1 MKKYFFDK
9 LLFVL
14 TMLFFSTSCTNIFDD
29 FLVDDQE
36 GPEIPPF
43 IEPQPYIDKLYTKEQ
58 QDKAN
63 TAKDAAYLSDKE
75 KYMIFLCNLAR
86 LDGQKYVDLLDIRTA
101 TYEYAASLRET
112 LDTVKDYPMLYPNER
127 LCEAAA
133 FHADDMKSHGIFQ
146 HSSSDGTN
154 FYARLKRFYDGYVMS
169 ENIHRGPQNPSL
181 IVRTLLIDDGV
192 PSVGH
197 RENILSPK
205 FTRIG
210 VAIHFST
217 SSEYYCVQDFSD
229 DAGDEK

>member
-1 MKKYFFDK
+1 MGNISKK

-14 TMLFFSTSCTNIFDD
+14 ALLFFATGCADIFDD
-29 FLVDDQE
+29 FLVDD
-36 GPEIPPF
+36 GDKPDLPHYIN
-43 IEPQPYIDKLYTKEQ
+43 PQPYIDKLYTKEQ
-58 QDKAN
+58 QDIAN

-86 LDGQKYVDLLDIRTA
+86 LDGQKYAELLDIRTS
-101 TYEYAASLRET
+101 TYSYEVSLRET
-112 LDTVKDYPMLYPNER
+112 LDTVKNFPMLYPNER

-133 FHADDMKSHGIFQ
+133 FHADDMIKKGIFQ
-146 HSSSDGTN
+146 HASSDGTN
-154 FYARLKRFYDGYVMS
+154 TFVRIQRYYKGYAMG

-181 IVRTLLIDDGV
+181 IVRTLLVDNGV

-205 FTRIG
+205 FSRIG

-217 SSEYYCVQDFSD
+217 ASEYYCVQDFSD
-229 DAGDEK
+229 DAGDEKE